1 MTFSLTSTEDGARA
15 GTLTLP
21 HGEVF
26 TPIFMPVGTYGAVR
40 GLSNDIL
47 GKLGAQII
55 LGNTFHLWLRPGLEN
70 IKKSGGLHQFISWNK
85 PILSDS
91 GGFQVWSLKNLSKLS
106 SDGVYFQSPVSGE
119 KLFLS
124 PERSIEIQNVLN
136 TDIAMVFDECTSWPV
151 DYDDAASSMRLSI
164 DWARRSYKAFEPK
177 SGNKIFG
184 IIQGVCMRIYVVS
197 L

>member
-1 MTFSLTSTEDGARA
+1 MTFSLTSTDDDARA

-91 GGFQVWSLKNLSKLS
+91 GGFKYGPLRIYQSLVVMVFIFSLQFPEKN
-106 SDGVYFQSPVSGE
+106 YFY
-119 KLFLS
+119 L
-124 PERSIEIQNVLN
+124 QNV
-136 TDIAMVFDECTSWPV
+136 
-151 DYDDAASSMRLSI
+151 R
-164 DWARRSYKAFEPK
+164 
-177 SGNKIFG
+177 
-184 IIQGVCMRIYVVS
+184 
-197 L
+197 

>member
-1 MTFSLTSTEDGARA
+1 MMMLEQAPNPSPRRGF
-15 GTLTLP
+15 
-21 HGEVF
+21 H
-26 TPIFMPVGTYGAVR
+26 TYIYACWHLWGR
-40 GLSNDIL
+40 ERLIKRYFR
-47 GKLGAQII
+47 KLGAQII

-91 GGFQVWSLKNLSKLS
+91 GGFKYGPLRNLSKLS

-164 DWARRSYKAFEPK
+164 DWARRSYKVRTQEWKQNFWDY
-177 SGNKIFG
+177 SG
-184 IIQGVCMRIYVVS
+184 
-197 L
+197 